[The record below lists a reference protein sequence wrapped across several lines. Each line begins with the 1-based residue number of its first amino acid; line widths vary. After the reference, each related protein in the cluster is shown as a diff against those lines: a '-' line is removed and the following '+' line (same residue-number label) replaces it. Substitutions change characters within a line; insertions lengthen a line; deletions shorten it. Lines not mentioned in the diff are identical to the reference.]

1 VNEAVEPENLE
12 AVGTCFE
19 KGSRDTQEPLVAALL
34 AG

>member
-1 VNEAVEPENLE
+1 MNEAVESENLE

-19 KGSRDTQEPLVAALL
+19 KGSRDTQEPLLAALP